1 MKRMLLYLL
10 LVMSMAVFAQP
21 QIEDD
26 VETVDQTEQP
36 AATGE
41 NNTDEPQE
49 SSDETEISDPDFKPT
64 EEISEDFPVLLPSDI

>member
-10 LVMSMAVFAQP
+10 FVMSMAVFAQP

-26 VETVDQTEQP
+26 AETVDKTEQP

-41 NNTDEPQE
+41 NNTGEPQE
-49 SSDETEISDPDFKPT
+49 SSDDTETSDPDFKPT

>member
-10 LVMSMAVFAQP
+10 IVMSMAVFAQP

-26 VETVDQTEQP
+26 AETVDKTEQP

-49 SSDETEISDPDFKPT
+49 PSDETETSDPDFKPT